1 MKDEIY
7 ITRFN
12 RLKLLF
18 LLGLSG
24 GIIALFGLA
33 ILHTIKN
40 NPFFIGLV
48 LAVPFMFYSYYLA
61 LIHWKERYKGQ
72 NSKEWAIGFVLTASN
87 IGFIILILYYINN
100 IIPDMKALNKK
111 NNENES
117 VPANLDTAAAES
129 K

>member
-7 ITRFN
+7 ITRFK

-18 LLGLSG
+18 LLGVSG
-24 GIIALFGLA
+24 GIIALLGLA
-33 ILHTIKN
+33 IFPTPEN

-48 LAVPFMFYSYYLA
+48 PAGLFIFYSYYLA

-72 NSKEWAIGFVLTASN
+72 NSKEWAIAFVLTASN

-100 IIPDMKALNKK
+100 IIPDMKALNPKK
-111 NNENES
+111 M
-117 VPANLDTAAAES
+117 
-129 K
+129 